1 MWGELPKYQYRL
13 HLDQMKKAKE
23 DLQRKKEM
31 VRSTLD
37 SQLKEQQER
46 KVKDIATAKEMD
58 RLILARARSLS

>member
-13 HLDQMKKAKE
+13 HQNQMKKAKE

-31 VRSTLD
+31 VRNTLD

-46 KVKDIATAKEMD
+46 KVKDIADAK
-58 RLILARARSLS
+58 